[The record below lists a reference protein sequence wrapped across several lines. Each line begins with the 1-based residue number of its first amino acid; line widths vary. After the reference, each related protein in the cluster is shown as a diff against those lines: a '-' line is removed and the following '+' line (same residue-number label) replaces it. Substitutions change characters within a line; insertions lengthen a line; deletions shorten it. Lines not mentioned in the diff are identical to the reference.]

1 MIKLSTTRKFVYA
14 FATNVRLLPTTFY
27 RLPAYFLLLSLSLS
41 ISVFSQPSSGYYDN
55 SSGKNASDLR
65 TALQAIIANGQSVTT
80 YDGLWTAYKTT
91 DENSSGKIWDMY
103 SNCTFNFAAQQCG
116 NYSSECDCYNR
127 EHSSPQSWFASASP
141 MVSDLFN
148 VLPTDGK
155 VNGERSN
162 YPYGEVG
169 TPTYTS
175 ANGSKLG
182 ASSSVDYSGIV
193 FEPVDQYKGDLA
205 RTYFYMATRYA
216 GLCESWSAGAEVVY
230 STAHLGF
237 TTYAM
242 NLFLKWSREDP
253 VSAKEILRNNAVDG
267 IQNNRNPFIDNP
279 GLEEYIWG
287 NKTSE
292 TFTPTA
298 VQPTYL
304 GAPTTGSTVD
314 FGRVIYQ
321 TPDTMSVFIKGFN
334 LTGDLSLALSGT
346 NSSSFSIPSASV
358 SQTNA
363 QAGFRLVITYQA
375 QSLGIQ
381 TALLTISGGG
391 IATTPVNLTANCIDG
406 FKALQAADITSNSFT
421 ANWSTSALATGY
433 SLNVYTLEGNGNT
446 GPKSIL
452 ETDFLTGL
460 PTGWKSSGYTD
471 NLTASTIKFSSG
483 TNFGK
488 ITTSALDLSTATTV
502 LSVIAKQYNTDAG
515 AKLVALV
522 NADTLATWVT
532 GTAYQTFTVNVPV
545 ETSTSTISL
554 YTFAGSGH
562 RVFVDYM
569 KLTTQGSPQ
578 LPVSVNGYPVSLGN
592 VLSYS
597 VTDLQPDSTYF
608 YKITPV
614 GNSTIE
620 SDQITV
626 HTLQL
631 TNGLTDQAENM
642 IKWSVTTTGISLWNI
657 PDNSTIRL
665 LDVMGKQL
673 QSVQSSSSELKL
685 NLSQKGIYLIQIKQN
700 KGVKT
705 YKIMY

>member
-1 MIKLSTTRKFVYA
+1 MIKLSTVLKFVYT
-14 FATNVRLLPTTFY
+14 FTTNFRIRPTTYY
-27 RLPAYFLLLSLSLS
+27 RLPAYFFLFSISL
-41 ISVFSQPSSGYYDN
+41 SVFSQPTSGYYDAA
-55 SSGKNASDLR
+55 SGKNTSDLR

-116 NYSSECDCYNR
+116 NYSAECDCYNR

-169 TPTYTS
+169 TTPTYTS

-182 ASSSVDYSGIV
+182 ASSSADYAGIV

-205 RTYFYMATRYA
+205 RAYFYMATRYA

-253 VSAKEILRNNAVDG
+253 VSAKEILRNNAVYG

-321 TPDTMSVFIKGFN
+321 NPDTMSVFIKGYH
-334 LTGDLSLALSGT
+334 LTGDLSITLSGP
-346 NSSSFSIPSASV
+346 NSSSFSIPSV
-358 SQTNA
+358 SISQANA
-363 QAGFRLVITYQA
+363 EAGYRLVINYPA
-375 QSLGIQ
+375 QDIGSQ

-391 IATTPVNLTANCIDG
+391 IETTPINLTATCIDG
-406 FKALQAADITSNSFT
+406 FKALQAGNIATNSFT
-421 ANWSTSALATGY
+421 ANWSSSALATGY
-433 SLNVYTLEGNGNT
+433 SLNVYTLAGNGNT

-460 PTGWKSSGYTD
+460 PTGWTSSGYTD
-471 NLTASTIKFSSG
+471 KSLASAIKFSSG
-483 TNFGK
+483 TNYGK
-488 ITTSALDLSTATTV
+488 ITSPALDISTATTI
-502 LSVIAKQYNTDAG
+502 LTVIAKQYNTDAG
-515 AKLVALV
+515 AKLSALV
-522 NADTLATWVT
+522 NSDTLATWTT
-532 GTAYQTFTVNVPV
+532 GVDYQTFTVNVPV
-545 ETSTSTISL
+545 KTSTSTISL
-554 YTFAGSGH
+554 YAFAGSGH
-562 RVFVDYM
+562 RVYVDYM
-569 KLTTQGSPQ
+569 KLATLGSPQ
-578 LPVSVNGYPVSLGN
+578 VPVSVSGYPVALGN
-592 VLSYS
+592 VLNYS
-597 VTDLQPDSTYF
+597 VTDLQSDSTYF
-608 YKITPV
+608 YKVTPL
-614 GNSTIE
+614 GNSTLE
-620 SDQITV
+620 SDQMTV
-626 HTLQL
+626 HTLKL
-631 TNGLTDQAENM
+631 SNGMTDQIANP
-642 IKWSVTTTGISLWNI
+642 IKWSVNATGISIWNI
-657 PDNSTIRL
+657 SANSTIRL
-665 LDVMGKQL
+665 LDVVGNQL
-673 QSVQSSSSELKL
+673 QSVQNSTSEFKI
-685 NLSQKGIYLIQIKQN
+685 NLSQKGIYLIQVLQN
-700 KGVKT
+700 QGVKT
-705 YKIMY
+705 YKIIY